1 MVQIP
6 GATATNYTV
15 TNLAAGK
22 WYFGATA
29 YNSVGAESGMSAIG
43 SKTIQ

>member
-15 TNLAAGK
+15 ANLATGT

-29 YNSVGAESGMSAIG
+29 YNTVGAESGLSKVG